1 MRDEFLFGVIFAVCF
16 LAIAGCMVGLAIELG
31 DINVG

>member
-16 LAIAGCMVGLAIELG
+16 LAVAGCMIGLAITLG
-31 DINVG
+31 DI

>member
-16 LAIAGCMVGLAIELG
+16 LAVAGCMIGVAIELG
-31 DINVG
+31 DIQCG

>member
-1 MRDEFLFGVIFAVCF
+1 MRNEFLFGVIFAVCF
-16 LAIAGCMVGLAIELG
+16 LAIAGCMIGLAIELG

>member
-16 LAIAGCMVGLAIELG
+16 FLVAGCIIGLAIELG

>member
-16 LAIAGCMVGLAIELG
+16 LGIAGCMIGLAIELG
-31 DINVG
+31 DI

>member
-16 LAIAGCMVGLAIELG
+16 LAIAGCLIGLALEVG
-31 DINVG
+31 DIHVG

>member
-1 MRDEFLFGVIFAVCF
+1 MKNEFLFGVIFAVCF
-16 LAIAGCMVGLAIELG
+16 LAIAGCMIGLAIELG

>member
-1 MRDEFLFGVIFAVCF
+1 MRDEFLLGVIFAVCL

-31 DINVG
+31 DI

>member
-1 MRDEFLFGVIFAVCF
+1 MRDEFLFGVIFAVCC

-31 DINVG
+31 DI